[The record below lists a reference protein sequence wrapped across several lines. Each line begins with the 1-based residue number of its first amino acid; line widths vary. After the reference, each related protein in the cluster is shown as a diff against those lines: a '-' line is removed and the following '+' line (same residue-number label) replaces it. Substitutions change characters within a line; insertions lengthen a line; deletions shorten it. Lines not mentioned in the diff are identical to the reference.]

1 MTGKMQVPTEL
12 LNQGRAH
19 PSPTV
24 ERATRLAY
32 IGRAAASG
40 DEGALEKLLRT
51 LVPEMLRVM
60 RVVLGAR
67 HPDMDQVMHDC
78 VLDFISSLGQLP
90 GESCVSVFALTIA
103 FRQALAVKLGQRDQ
117 PVPTLF
123 EESAPE
129 LFPELA
135 SRRAVI
141 ADLLTALPPPQ
152 AEALGLRM
160 VVGLSIDEIARA
172 TGATTTTVRGRLRL
186 AKESLRIAI
195 ERDPELRGLV
205 AMEATS

>member
-1 MTGKMQVPTEL
+1 MTGKMHVPSEL
-12 LNQGRAH
+12 LNQGRAQ
-19 PSPTV
+19 PSLTV

-51 LVPEMLRVM
+51 LVPDMLRVM

-67 HPDMDQVMHDC
+67 HPDIDPVMHDG
-78 VLDFISSLGQLP
+78 VLDFISSLGRLP
-90 GESCVSVFALTIA
+90 AEGCVSRFALTIA
-103 FRQALAVKLGQRDQ
+103 FRHALAVKLGQQ
-117 PVPTLF
+117 PAPPSRA
-123 EESAPE
+123 ESAPE
-129 LFPELA
+129 LFPEVA

-172 TGATTTTVRGRLRL
+172 TSATTTTVRGRLRL

-195 ERDPELRGLV
+195 ERDPELRGMV